1 MAPVNASEG
10 VRNGPV
16 SEEIEGIG
24 VTAGDR
30 RDPGVDLATGVGVGR
45 EPAQAQYRR
54 LYRLMAL
61 TDAAG
66 AVLAVALGRWI
77 RYGWYAP
84 TDLFLVT
91 LAVPVAVFGLFR
103 GFRLYETHRF
113 TAAEEFRR
121 VFLALT
127 VAMMAL
133 VTFGFWAHST
143 LSRGWILITWLLA
156 LGATLGARRLWHAQI
171 RRERAIGRLTFRTVV
186 VGTNREAANLVGA
199 MRAPEAGFDPIGFV
213 RTAGEIEPGL
223 DLPVLGHIE
232 ELRELVRRTGADC
245 VFVASSAV
253 SSEEMKHIAR
263 IVRLEGLEVRV
274 SASLPLVLSSRLS
287 AQPVGGVMSLALR
300 PARLTRSQRVAKR
313 AFDLVIA
320 GTGLVLTSPIWLLT
334 AIAIKLDS
342 PGPVLYRQRRVG
354 EGGRPFI
361 MLKFRSMY
369 VDAEQRLAEL
379 RPLSE
384 VDGPLFKL
392 RNDPRVTRVGRAL
405 RRWSLDEL
413 PQLWN
418 VIRGDM
424 SLVGP
429 RPPLPEEV
437 AAYEEWQFARLEAPP
452 GITGLWQVSGRSEL
466 SFEDYVRR
474 DLFYIENWSLAY
486 DLFIVLKTIPIVL
499 SRRGAY

>member
-1 MAPVNASEG
+1 VPA
-10 VRNGPV
+10 
-16 SEEIEGIG
+16 EIE
-24 VTAGDR
+24 AR
-30 RDPGVDLATGVGVGR
+30 R
-45 EPAQAQYRR
+45 EPARLQYRR
-54 LYRLMAL
+54 LYQLMGL

-66 AVLAVALGRWI
+66 IVLALAIGRHI
-77 RYGWYAP
+77 HYGWHGPA
-84 TDLFLVT
+84 DLLLVM
-91 LAVPVAVFGLFR
+91 AVAPVATVGMFQAL
-103 GFRLYETHRF
+103 RLYETHRF

-121 VFLALT
+121 VSLAVT
-127 VAMMAL
+127 MTMMAL
-133 VTFGFWAHST
+133 ATFGLATHSR
-143 LSRGWILITWLLA
+143 SRNWILITWLLA
-156 LGATLGARRLWHAQI
+156 LAVTLGARRLWHAQI
-171 RRERAIGRLTFRTVV
+171 RRERAIGRLTFRTLV
-186 VGTNREAANLVGA
+186 VGTNREAANLAAA
-199 MRAPEAGFDPIGFV
+199 MRAPDTGFAPVGFV
-213 RTAGEIEPGL
+213 RTSGEVHPQL
-223 DLPVLGHIE
+223 DLPVLGDIR
-232 ELRELVRRTGADC
+232 ELRELVHRTGAEA

-253 SSEEMKHIAR
+253 SGEEMKQVAR

-274 SASLPLVLSSRLS
+274 SASLPVVLSSRLS

-300 PARLTRSQRVAKR
+300 PARLTPSQRVLKR
-313 AFDLVIA
+313 TFDLVIA
-320 GTGLVLTSPIWLLT
+320 GAGLILTAPIWLVA

-354 EGGRPFI
+354 EGGRPFV

-392 RNDPRVTRVGRAL
+392 RTDPRVTRVGRVL

-437 AAYEEWQFARLEAPP
+437 AAYEEWHFARLEAPP

-486 DLFIVLKTIPIVL
+486 DLFIVLKTIPIVI

>member
-1 MAPVNASEG
+1 
-10 VRNGPV
+10 V
-16 SEEIEGIG
+16 SEIG
-24 VTAGDR
+24 VTMTDR
-30 RDPGVDLATGVGVGR
+30 RMAGFDVPTQVGARR
-45 EPAQAQYRR
+45 EPARLQYRR
-54 LYRLMAL
+54 LYRLMGL
-61 TDAAG
+61 TDAASV
-66 AVLAVALGRWI
+66 VLALVLGRWV
-77 RYGWYAP
+77 RYGWHAP

-91 LAVPVAVFGLFR
+91 LAAPVVTVGAFR

-143 LSRGWILITWLLA
+143 LSRGWILVTWGLA
-156 LGATLGARRLWHAQI
+156 LATTLVARRLWHGQI
-171 RRERAIGRLTFRTVV
+171 RRERAIGRLTLRTVV
-186 VGTNREAANLVGA
+186 VGANREAANLASA
-199 MRAPEAGFDPIGFV
+199 MRAPGEGFEPVGFV
-213 RTAGEIEPGL
+213 RTSEETEPDL
-223 DLPVLGHIE
+223 DLPVLGHIG
-232 ELRELVRRTGADC
+232 ELREIIRRTGAEC

-253 SSEEMKHIAR
+253 SSEETKQVAR

-274 SASLPLVLSSRLS
+274 SASLPVVFSSRLS

-300 PARLTRSQRVAKR
+300 PARLTRSQRALKR
-313 AFDLVIA
+313 AFDLVVA
-320 GTGLVLTSPIWLLT
+320 GAGLLITSPIWLL
-334 AIAIKLDS
+334 AALAIKLDS

-354 EGGRPFI
+354 EGGRPFV

-369 VDAEQRLAEL
+369 VDAEERLAEL

-384 VDGPLFKL
+384 ADGPLFKL
-392 RNDPRVTRVGRAL
+392 RNDPRVTRVGRLL

-437 AAYEEWQFARLEAPP
+437 AAYEDWHFARLEAPP

>member
-1 MAPVNASEG
+1 
-10 VRNGPV
+10 V
-16 SEEIEGIG
+16 SEET
-24 VTAGDR
+24 VVDATTDR
-30 RDPGVDLATGVGVGR
+30 RVAAPPASGLTER
-45 EPAQAQYRR
+45 EPARLQFQR

-66 AVLAVALGRWI
+66 VVLALVFGRWV
-77 RYGWYAP
+77 RYGWHA
-84 TDLFLVT
+84 TADLFFVT
-91 LAVPVAVFGLFR
+91 LMAPVATVGLFR
-103 GFRLYETHRF
+103 SFRLYETHRF

-127 VAMMAL
+127 IGMMAL

-143 LSRGWILITWLLA
+143 LSRSWILVTWLLA
-156 LGATLGARRLWHAQI
+156 LAATIGGRRLWHAQI
-171 RRERAIGRLTFRTVV
+171 RRERALGRLTFRTLVL
-186 VGTNREAANLVGA
+186 GANREATNLAAA
-199 MRAPEAGFDPIGFV
+199 MRSPESGFEPIGFV
-213 RTAGEIEPGL
+213 RTSEEAETDLG
-223 DLPVLGHIE
+223 LPVLGHIGQ
-232 ELRELVRRTGADC
+232 LRELIQRFRADC

-253 SSEEMKHIAR
+253 SSEEMKQVAR

-274 SASLPLVLSSRLS
+274 SASLPVVLSSRLS

-300 PARLTRSQRVAKR
+300 PARLTRPQRVLKR
-313 AFDLVIA
+313 TFDLVIA
-320 GTGLVLTSPIWLLT
+320 GAGLILTAPIWLV
-334 AIAIKLDS
+334 AAVAIKLDS

-354 EGGRPFI
+354 EGGRPFV

-384 VDGPLFKL
+384 ADGPLFKL
-392 RNDPRVTRVGRAL
+392 RNDPRVTRVGRVL

-437 AAYEEWQFARLEAPP
+437 AAYEEWHFARLEAPP
-452 GITGLWQVSGRSEL
+452 GVTGLWQVSGRSEL

-486 DLFIVLKTIPIVL
+486 DLFIVLKTIPMVL

>member
-1 MAPVNASEG
+1 MLREGERVTEARAGTSAPERSPGALALGAAE
-10 VRNGPV
+10 RAP
-16 SEEIEGIG
+16 
-24 VTAGDR
+24 AR
-30 RDPGVDLATGVGVGR
+30 R
-45 EPAQAQYRR
+45 QYRR

-61 TDAAG
+61 TDAACV
-66 AVLAVALGRWI
+66 VLAFALGTWVRYRGHAPTSLLPITLLAPCLTVALF
-77 RYGWYAP
+77 Y
-84 TDLFLVT
+84 
-91 LAVPVAVFGLFR
+91 

-121 VFLALT
+121 VFLA
-127 VAMMAL
+127 VSIGMMML
-133 VTFGFWAHST
+133 VTLGFWTHAT
-143 LSRGWILITWLLA
+143 LARAWIASTWLFTLA
-156 LGATLGARRLWHAQI
+156 LTLGSRRLWHAQI
-171 RRERAIGRLTFRTVV
+171 RRERAIGRLSYRTVI
-186 VGTNREAANLVGA
+186 VGANREAASLAASMRDPESGFSVIGA
-199 MRAPEAGFDPIGFV
+199 VHTSQEADPGPE
-213 RTAGEIEPGL
+213 
-223 DLPVLGHIE
+223 LPVLGDIH
-232 ELRELVRRTGADC
+232 ELQGIVRREGADC
-245 VFVASSAV
+245 IFVASSAV
-253 SSEEMKHIAR
+253 SAEEMKQIAR

-274 SASLPLVLSSRLS
+274 SASLPVVLASRLS

-300 PARLTRSQRVAKR
+300 PARLSRPQRALKR
-313 AFDLVIA
+313 AFDLTVA
-320 GTGLVLTSPIWLLT
+320 GIGLILSAPLWALAAL
-334 AIAIKLDS
+334 AIKLDS

-354 EGGRPFI
+354 EGGRPFV

-392 RNDPRVTRVGRAL
+392 RDDPRVTRVGRWL

-418 VIRGDM
+418 VIRGEM

-437 AAYEEWQFARLEAPP
+437 AAYEEWHFARLEAPP